1 MRLQI
6 SCLLDQSEDR
16 ECSVTSYI
24 SWLICFALS
33 FIYLLALRE
42 KQLDQQRDLLPAPAA
57 ASSPK
62 VRRTYGKTYGRRKNV
77 KESDSR
83 VATPLSDSRVAT
95 PLSDSRVAT
104 PLSDAGSGV
113 DPSEAS
119 SQASSRTRLDLVPPR

>member
-1 MRLQI
+1 MLNKI
-6 SCLLDQSEDR
+6 HFD
-16 ECSVTSYI
+16 
-24 SWLICFALS
+24 FAVS
-33 FIYLLALRE
+33 FIYLLAHRE

-95 PLSDSRVAT
+95 PLSD
-104 PLSDAGSGV
+104 AGSGV
-113 DPSEAS
+113 DPSETS

>member
-1 MRLQI
+1 MTDQL
-6 SCLLDQSEDR
+6 CYLDQSEDR

-83 VATPLSDSRVAT
+83 VATPLSD
-95 PLSDSRVAT
+95 
-104 PLSDAGSGV
+104 AGSGV
-113 DPSEAS
+113 DPSETS